1 MKLLNVTLKDTIRS
15 GDKLYWRGKV
25 YDVED
30 WVYPMFDLVLRYD
43 RNDIYFLDKVYYNRR
58 SNLHYY
64 RVCIGDKFIGTI
76 RPWEFNVVNV

>member
-30 WVYPMFDLVLRYD
+30 WVYPVYDLCIRHK
-43 RNDIYFLDKVYYNRR
+43 NDPVYFLDKVYDSRR

-64 RVCIGDKFIGTI
+64 RVCIGTKRIGKI
-76 RPWEFNVVNV
+76 EPWEFNVVNV